1 MVASAAAADDGARV
15 AATGAADVVLE
26 LGVVL
31 VVVGVVLVVAFL
43 VVLVV
48 DGVPACWGLRSGTV
62 SLGRTASLVVGGL
75 KFVEIRR
82 NSFGGN
88 Q

>member
-1 MVASAAAADDGARV
+1 MMGRASPPPVRLMLFLSW
-15 AATGAADVVLE
+15 VL
-26 LGVVL
+26 L

-62 SLGRTASLVVGGL
+62 SLGRTVSLVVGGL